1 MRMRAPQ
8 RPIQRKRPSTT
19 AGLRAAARSEDTM
32 TIEQFADEDA
42 GLELPELIA
51 ALIEQADAMQVSV
64 DE

>member
-1 MRMRAPQ
+1 
-8 RPIQRKRPSTT
+8 
-19 AGLRAAARSEDTM
+19 M
-32 TIEQFADEDA
+32 TIEQFADDLRELVGQAEDA

>member
-1 MRMRAPQ
+1 
-8 RPIQRKRPSTT
+8 
-19 AGLRAAARSEDTM
+19 M